1 MQVKYQK
8 KLTNH
13 LHRIQ
18 GQLQGLES
26 MLKQGKYCPDII
38 TQSLAIQRSL
48 GSFDGALLKNHLEE
62 HVSHQFSHGEKNK
75 AVTELLKVFN
85 LHKK

>member
-1 MQVKYQK
+1 MLKSNEKQ
-8 KLTNH
+8 LISR

-18 GQLQGLES
+18 GQVNGLER
-26 MLKQGKYCPDII
+26 MLKENKYCVDII

-48 GSFDGALLKNHLEE
+48 ASFDEALLKNHLEE
-62 HVSHQFSHGEKNK
+62 HVAHQFSHGQQSK
-75 AVTELLKVFN
+75 ATRELLKVFN